1 MLRSAIKSTTFFG
14 TQSFML
20 LAQQSSTEDYIYRSL
35 QNITLQ
41 KINYYMSGTFVTKF
55 SLFPI
60 SNKVFHT
67 SKEEQTNVSNEGDV

>member
-1 MLRSAIKSTTFFG
+1 
-14 TQSFML
+14 ML
-20 LAQQSSTEDYIYRSL
+20 LVQQSSDEDYISKSL

-41 KINYYMSGTFVTKF
+41 NINYYMSGTFVTKF
-55 SLFPI
+55 SFFPI